1 MLAIVALSVCCMLPS
16 CAQNNIRECRLK
28 YTGWAIG
35 GGWYPPR
42 PDGPGRLEI
51 PWMYEVAFAGSQD
64 ETGGRYA
71 SEFKLLRLVIV
82 RPGGEHLD
90 LTDCIVIEAKDVGV
104 ETTWHT
110 EDGTLSMN
118 SVPYAV
124 DFKFINNETGEEI
137 KTVSY
142 PLPK

>member
-1 MLAIVALSVCCMLPS
+1 
-16 CAQNNIRECRLK
+16 
-28 YTGWAIG
+28 
-35 GGWYPPR
+35 
-42 PDGPGRLEI
+42 
-51 PWMYEVAFAGSQD
+51 MYEVAFAGSQD